1 MRKKLFIVFLSLF
14 GIYRAQNL
22 YFPPTGSAVWDTIQP
37 SSLGFCQS
45 RIDSLYNYL
54 QSKGTKSFILIK
66 NGKIVLEKYYGT
78 YTADS
83 IHYWASAGKSLTGF
97 LMGIA
102 QQKGYVNISD
112 KVSDYLG
119 NNWSSAPLV
128 KENLITVADLLKM
141 TSGLNENPPAP
152 CTNEDSAKACLTFSV
167 NAGTY
172 WAYHTGAYKQLQ
184 AVISKAS
191 GLTSNAFTNA
201 WIESKIGM
209 SSGFWYNGVFYS
221 KARDMARFGL
231 LNLNKGIWL
240 NDTVLK
246 DTTYFKNMVNTS
258 QNFNLSYGYLW
269 WLNGKASSRLPGV
282 NFNFTGPLVPN
293 APSDMFCALGKNDQK
308 IYVVPS
314 QNVVVVRQGNS
325 AGTSHL
331 ALSAFDN
338 VIWDYINK
346 LNCSNIGIPEI
357 DPTDHLVIGPNPTE
371 GVLRIQEGF
380 PVQDI
385 ASIRLY
391 ASMGNEITLPELKP
405 TDTEWLF
412 TYLPAGLYYM
422 EINMKSGKRIKRK
435 IVKL

>member
-1 MRKKLFIVFLSLF
+1 
-14 GIYRAQNL
+14 
-22 YFPPTGSAVWDTIQP
+22 
-37 SSLGFCQS
+37 
-45 RIDSLYNYL
+45 
-54 QSKGTKSFILIK
+54 
-66 NGKIVLEKYYGT
+66 
-78 YTADS
+78 
-83 IHYWASAGKSLTGF
+83 
-97 LMGIA
+97 
-102 QQKGYVNISD
+102 
-112 KVSDYLG
+112 
-119 NNWSSAPLV
+119 
-128 KENLITVADLLKM
+128 M

-191 GLTSNAFTNA
+191 GLTYNGLTNA
-201 WIESKIGM
+201 WVESKIGM

-246 DTTYFKNMVNTS
+246 DSSYFKNMVNTS

-282 NFNFTGPLVPN
+282 NFNFPGPLIPN

-308 IYVVPS
+308 IYVAPS
-314 QNVVVVRQGNS
+314 QGLVVIRQGNS

-346 LNCSNIGIPEI
+346 LNCSNIGLPER
-357 DPTDHLVIGPNPTE
+357 DQMENLVIAPNPTE
-371 GVLRIQEGF
+371 GVLRIVDGF
-380 PVQDI
+380 PVQEI
-385 ASIRLY
+385 ASVRLY
-391 ASMGNEITLPELKP
+391 TGIGNEVALSEQRQNEQ
-405 TDTEWLF
+405 EWLL
-412 TYLPAGLYYM
+412 THLPPGVYYL
-422 EINMKSGKRIKRK
+422 EIEMKSGKRIKRK

>member
-1 MRKKLFIVFLSLF
+1 MLHLFVTLN
-14 GIYRAQNL
+14 AQNL
-22 YFPPTGSAVWDTIQP
+22 YFPPLSGTVWDTISPSALGYCQP
-37 SSLGFCQS
+37 

-54 QSKGTKSFILIK
+54 QAKGSKSFIFLK
-66 NGKIVLEKYYGT
+66 NGKIVLEKYFGT

-83 IHYWASAGKSLTGF
+83 VHYWASAGKSLTGF
-97 LMGIA
+97 LTGIA
-102 QQKGYVNISD
+102 QQKGYVNINN
-112 KVSDYLG
+112 KVSNYLG
-119 NNWSSAPLV
+119 NNWSSAPLL
-128 KENLITVADLLKM
+128 KENLIKVSDLLKM
-141 TSGLNENPPAP
+141 TSGLNENPPSP

-167 NAGTY
+167 NAATY

-191 GLTSNAFTNA
+191 GLTYNGLTNA
-201 WIESKIGM
+201 WVESKIGM

-246 DTTYFKNMVNTS
+246 DSSYFNNMVNTS

-282 NFNFTGPLVPN
+282 NFNFPGPLIPN

-308 IYVVPS
+308 IYVAPS
-314 QNVVVVRQGNS
+314 QGLVVIRQGNS

-346 LNCSNIGIPEI
+346 LNCSNIGLPER
-357 DPTDHLVIGPNPTE
+357 DQMENLVIAPNPTE
-371 GVLRIQEGF
+371 GVLRIADGF
-380 PVQDI
+380 PVQEI
-385 ASIRLY
+385 ASVRLY
-391 ASMGNEITLPELKP
+391 TGIGNEVALSEQRQNEQ
-405 TDTEWLF
+405 EWLL
-412 TYLPAGLYYM
+412 THLSPGVYYL
-422 EINMKSGKRIKRK
+422 EIEMKSGKQIKRK